1 MSSVKDVLKDVW
13 RYSGRVRMSR
23 EGLLGSALYR
33 AIKEYFEYLG
43 ITSGH

>member
-13 RYSGRVRMSR
+13 RYSGSVRMSR

-43 ITSGH
+43 ITS